1 VSLPQEAPAAPSPD
15 ATPVAPPGGRAFGAL
30 RHRNFAIL
38 WLSLIT
44 SNVGTWMQQVGQGWL
59 VLQLADR
66 PLYLGLVALAFAIP
80 MILLPPFGGAISDRV
95 DKLGLLR
102 VTELLQALNAL
113 VLALLTLS
121 GAVTVW
127 HVLATAFVGA
137 VLLAVSN
144 PNRQALLPSLV
155 SREDFMSAISLN
167 SAVFTGAALVGPL
180 LAGQLLGPIGPGGL
194 FMLNALSYGAVL
206 LATMLMRGVDA
217 APRASGASGLW
228 ADVTEG
234 LRYVLGA
241 RLLLVL
247 LAVSALSGL
256 LGRSYSA
263 LLPVFARD
271 VWEVGEQGYGWLL
284 TAPGLGA
291 LIGAFGLAAVGE
303 VRRKGVLLL
312 VSMLGFALLLLAFSY
327 APVFWPAV
335 LLLLI
340 AGILNAL
347 FGTSIATL
355 IQTNAPGALRGRAMS
370 VYTITVIGI
379 PSLGAMGTASVAELL
394 GPRNAVGLAA
404 GCLAVLA
411 AGLLLRGR
419 TVREAG

>member
-1 VSLPQEAPAAPSPD
+1 MPSPD
-15 ATPVAPPGGRAFGAL
+15 AAPSAPPGGRAFGAL

-95 DKLGLLR
+95 DKLRLLR

-127 HVLATAFVGA
+127 HVLATAFAGA

-194 FMLNALSYGAVL
+194 FLLNALSYGAVL
-206 LATMLMRGVDA
+206 LATVLMRNVDA
-217 APRASGASGLW
+217 APRTSGASGLW
-228 ADVTEG
+228 ADVADG

-247 LAVSALSGL
+247 LTVSALSGL

-271 VWEVGEQGYGWLL
+271 VWHVGGQGYGWLL

-312 VSMLGFALLLLAFSY
+312 ISMLGFAVLLLAFSY
-327 APVFWPAV
+327 APFFWPAV
-335 LLLLI
+335 LLLLV
-340 AGILNAL
+340 AGVLNAL

-370 VYTITVIGI
+370 VYTITIIGI
-379 PSLGAMGTASVAELL
+379 PSLGAMGTASAAEVL

-404 GCLAVLA
+404 ACLAVLA